1 MITWRSSSWI
11 DGGGVSVVQINTD
24 PTRRQLN
31 QFGFIWMGFVAFFGA
46 IAFFKFHN
54 PSLARGLWVAA
65 VVVPIVGW
73 IFPRFMRWIF
83 LGMSY
88 LAFPIGFVVSH
99 VVLAVV
105 YYLVLTPI
113 GLLTRLF
120 GYDSM
125 KRRFGPEAKSYWVER
140 PASAVEA
147 KRYFRQF

>member
-1 MITWRSSSWI
+1 M
-11 DGGGVSVVQINTD
+11 SVVQINTN

-31 QFGFIWMGFVAFFGA
+31 QFGFVWLGFLALFGV
-46 IAFFKFHN
+46 IAFFKFN
-54 PSLARGLWVAA
+54 SPMVARWLWIAA

-73 IFPRFMRWIF
+73 LVPAFMRLVF

-88 LAFPIGFVVSH
+88 LAWPIGFVVSH
-99 VVLAVV
+99 VVLAAV

-125 KRRFGPEAKSYWVER
+125 KKRFDPEAESYWIER
-140 PASAVEA
+140 PPEA
-147 KRYFRQF
+147 ADPKRYFRQF

>member
-1 MITWRSSSWI
+1 M
-11 DGGGVSVVQINTD
+11 SVVQINKN
-24 PTRRQLN
+24 PTRRELN
-31 QFGFIWMGFVAFFGA
+31 QFGFIWLGFLALFGV
-46 IAFFKFHN
+46 IAYFKFSS
-54 PSLARGLWVAA
+54 PLAARSLWVAA

-73 IFPRFMRWIF
+73 LVPAFMRLVF

-88 LAFPIGFVVSH
+88 VAWPIGFVVSH

-113 GLLTRLF
+113 GLLTRFL

-125 KRRFGPEAKSYWVER
+125 KKGFDPDAESYWVER
-140 PASAVEA
+140 PTKRVDS

>member
-1 MITWRSSSWI
+1 M
-11 DGGGVSVVQINTD
+11 SVIEINTD

-46 IAFFKFHN
+46 VAFFKFHN

-65 VVVPIVGW
+65 VVVPSVGW
-73 IFPRFMRWIF
+73 VFPRFMRWVF

-125 KRRFGPEAKSYWVER
+125 KRRFDREAASYWVER
-140 PASAVEA
+140 SAATVDS

>member
-1 MITWRSSSWI
+1 M
-11 DGGGVSVVQINTD
+11 SVVQINTN
-24 PTRRQLN
+24 PTRRELN
-31 QFGFIWMGFVAFFGA
+31 QFGFIWLGFLAFFGV
-46 IAFFKFHN
+46 IAYFKFGS
-54 PSLARGLWVAA
+54 PLVARWLWVAA
-65 VVVPIVGW
+65 VVVPILGW
-73 IFPRFMRWIF
+73 LVPAFMRLVF

-88 LAFPIGFVVSH
+88 LAWPIGFVVSH

-125 KRRFGPEAKSYWVER
+125 KRKFDPEAKSYWIER
-140 PASAVEA
+140 RREAVDT

>member
-1 MITWRSSSWI
+1 
-11 DGGGVSVVQINTD
+11 VSVVQINTD

-46 IAFFKFHN
+46 VAFFKFHN
-54 PSLARGLWVAA
+54 PLLARGLWVAA
-65 VVVPIVGW
+65 VVVSIVGW
-73 IFPRFMRWIF
+73 VFPRFMRWVF

-113 GLLTRLF
+113 GLLTKLF

-125 KRRFGPEAKSYWVER
+125 KRRFDPEAKSYWVER
-140 PASAVEA
+140 PASGAEA

>member
-1 MITWRSSSWI
+1 M
-11 DGGGVSVVQINTD
+11 SVVQINKN
-24 PTRRQLN
+24 PTRRDLN
-31 QFGFIWMGFVAFFGA
+31 QFGFIWLGFVALFGV
-46 IAFFKFHN
+46 IAFFKFN
-54 PSLARGLWVAA
+54 SPMVARWLWIAA

-73 IFPRFMRWIF
+73 LVPAFMRLVF

-88 LAFPIGFVVSH
+88 LAWPIGFVVSH

-125 KRRFGPEAKSYWVER
+125 KREFEPEAGSYWIER
-140 PASAVEA
+140 PPSGGDP

>member
-1 MITWRSSSWI
+1 MSI
-11 DGGGVSVVQINTD
+11 VQINTN

-31 QFGFIWMGFVAFFGA
+31 EFGFIWLGFLVLFGV
-46 IAFFKFHN
+46 IAFFKFGS
-54 PSLARGLWVAA
+54 PLAARWLWVAA

-73 IFPRFMRWIF
+73 LVPAFMRLVF

-88 LAFPIGFVVSH
+88 LAWPIGFVVSH

-113 GLLTRLF
+113 GLLTRVF

-125 KRRFGPEAKSYWVER
+125 KKRFDPEAESYWIER
-140 PASAVEA
+140 SLEAVDP
-147 KRYFRQF
+147 KCYFRQF

>member
-1 MITWRSSSWI
+1 M
-11 DGGGVSVVQINTD
+11 SVVQINTD
-24 PTRRQLN
+24 PTRRELN
-31 QFGFIWMGFVAFFGA
+31 QFGFIWMVFVAFFGA
-46 IAFFKFHN
+46 MAFFKLHN

-65 VVVPIVGW
+65 VVVPVVGW
-73 IFPRFMRWIF
+73 VFPRFMRWVF

-125 KRRFGPEAKSYWVER
+125 KRRFAPEAKSYWAER
-140 PASAVEA
+140 SAEA
-147 KRYFRQF
+147 VDSKRYFRQF

>member
-1 MITWRSSSWI
+1 M
-11 DGGGVSVVQINTD
+11 SVVQINTD

-31 QFGFIWMGFVAFFGA
+31 QFGFIWLGFVAFFGV
-46 IAFFKFHN
+46 IAFFKLGN
-54 PSLARGLWVAA
+54 PLLARGLWVAA
-65 VVVPIVGW
+65 VVVTVVGW
-73 IFPRFMRWIF
+73 IFPRFMRWVF

-125 KRRFGPEAKSYWVER
+125 KRRFDPEAKSYWVGR
-140 PASAVEA
+140 STAAVDS